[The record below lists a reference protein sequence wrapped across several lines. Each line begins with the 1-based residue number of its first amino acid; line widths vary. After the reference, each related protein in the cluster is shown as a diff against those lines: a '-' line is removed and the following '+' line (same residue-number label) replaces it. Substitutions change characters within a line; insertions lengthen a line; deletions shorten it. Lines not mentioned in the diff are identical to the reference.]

1 MTSSRHWFWKWR
13 SVWLT
18 RHIHTAQPWCADFLQ
33 YIDRVQAPLPPGMST
48 IQWWGVRVYLSK
60 VLLWLLILL
69 LWQLNS
75 SCYHA
80 AWSALAQDYLLI
92 MSSSVSSKHC
102 GCAGSTSH
110 LGLSRHLPYVDT
122 SHMLYPLS
130 VDHHLLWGFPPCL
143 GLGPSQHAF
152 SQGGISISKWC
163 NQLKGDI
170 IEALQV
176 VKCAICNDLLLDPGP
191 SSITEVEE
199 VDGDSGG
206 GCIQKHG
213 WGGAGLVWYFTWG
226 DEDDF
231 MPNNIEEDNDE
242 DYL

>member
-1 MTSSRHWFWKWR
+1 MKEHTTTQQQLVSNLSNAGTLKKLIWQVQDIDSENEGLYDSQGTSIN
-13 SVWLT
+13 VN
-18 RHIHTAQPWCADFLQ
+18 TAQPWCADFLQ
-33 YIDRVQAPLPPGMST
+33 YIDTVQAPLPPGMST

-92 MSSSVSSKHC
+92 MSSSVSSKRC
-102 GCAGSTSH
+102 GCAESTSH

-143 GLGPSQHAF
+143 GLGPSMCILTRWNHN
-152 SQGGISISKWC
+152 SKM
-163 NQLKGDI
+163 
-170 IEALQV
+170 V
-176 VKCAICNDLLLDPGP
+176 
-191 SSITEVEE
+191 
-199 VDGDSGG
+199 
-206 GCIQKHG
+206 
-213 WGGAGLVWYFTWG
+213 
-226 DEDDF
+226 
-231 MPNNIEEDNDE
+231 
-242 DYL
+242 